1 MAIVKPFK
9 GLRPKIETVHLIASP
24 PYDVIT
30 SKEARISA
38 ADNPLSFLHITKPE
52 IDLPET
58 MDHYSPEVYKKGKVN
73 LDNFIARGLLQQ
85 DEKPC
90 FYLYQQK
97 MDVHV
102 QTGLVALVSIE
113 EYKNNIIKKH
123 ELTKVEKEND
133 RFNHIVTLK
142 AQTGPVLMTYLQQP
156 TIDRISEKITTGEPD
171 YHFIAEDNI
180 EHVFWTINDDDD
192 IKKLTTAFAPIE
204 SLYIADGHHRSAAA
218 LRTHEHLKSK
228 NPAHTGD
235 ESYNFFMAVLF
246 PNNHLNILD
255 YNRVVK
261 DLNGLSL
268 QSFLEKISDKFLVRE
283 FPTASGYRPVVSHDF
298 GMYVSEKWYRLSGI
312 PGTWDENS
320 PIDRLDV
327 SILYNNILNPI
338 LGIEDARQD
347 RRIDYVGGSKGLSVL
362 ESLVNSGEM
371 AVAFSLHPTSI
382 QDLLEIADQG
392 AIMPPKSTWFEP
404 KLRSGLVTHL
414 L

>member
-9 GLRPKIETVHLIASP
+9 GLRPKNENVHLIASP
-24 PYDVIT
+24 PYDVLT
-30 SKEARISA
+30 SKEARASV

-58 MDHYSPEVYKKGKVN
+58 TDPYSPEVYKKGKLN
-73 LDNFIARGLLQQ
+73 LDNFIAKGLLHL
-85 DEKPC
+85 DKKSC

-97 MDVHV
+97 MNGHI
-102 QTGLVALVSIE
+102 QTGLVALVSLE
-113 EYKNNIIKKH
+113 EYEKNIIRKH
-123 ELTKVEKEND
+123 ELTKFEKEND
-133 RFNHIVTLK
+133 RFNHIITLK
-142 AQTGPVLMTYLQQP
+142 AQTGPVLMTYRQQP
-156 TIDRISEKITTGEPD
+156 TIEQLLNKIITDEPA

-180 EHVFWTINDDDD
+180 EHVFWIINDDDD
-192 IKKLTTAFAPIE
+192 IKKLTTAFAKIDF
-204 SLYIADGHHRSAAA
+204 LYIADGHHRSAAA
-218 LRTHEHLKSK
+218 QRTQEYFKNQ
-228 NPAHTGD
+228 NPAHTGE

-246 PNNHLNILD
+246 PHTHLNILD

-261 DLNGLSL
+261 DLNGHNL
-268 QSFLEKISDKFLVRE
+268 QSFLEKLSEKFLVRE
-283 FPTASGYRPVVSHDF
+283 FPTSSGYRPVVNHDF
-298 GMYVSEKWYRLSGI
+298 GMYLSGKWYRLSGI

-338 LGIEDARQD
+338 LGIKDARQD
-347 RRIDYVGGSKGLSVL
+347 SRIDYVGGSKGLAGL

-371 AVAFSLHPTSI
+371 TIAFSLHPTAI

-404 KLRSGLVTHL
+404 KLRSGLVAHL